1 MRAKAVAT
9 PLKILKPVRRKEVT
23 MINVVKIQNDCIK
36 KLVKGG
42 RVDWC
47 KFENEIWVTTDCYSC
62 YGIPNEMF
70 FVDLSTKSPMNAL
83 SQLRENFAA
92 AEGVIA
98 TNDMNY
104 PSNSIKFINAAGD
117 EHWLEE
123 KFVKICHSWLFYKHV
138 FYGLQNGKPVL
149 MVMEINPKRK

>member
-1 MRAKAVAT
+1 
-9 PLKILKPVRRKEVT
+9 

-62 YGIPNEMF
+62 YGIPNELF
-70 FVDLSTKSPMNAL
+70 FVDLSTKTPMNAL
-83 SQLRENFAA
+83 LQLREKFEC

-98 TNDMNY
+98 TNDMY
-104 PSNSIKFINAAGD
+104 YSKIGNSIKFINAYGD
-117 EHWLEE
+117 EHWLQE
-123 KFVKICHSWLFYKHV
+123 KFAKICLNWLFYKSV
-138 FYGLQNGKPVL
+138 FYGLQNGKPAL
-149 MVMEINPKRK
+149 MVMETKPKR

>member
-1 MRAKAVAT
+1 
-9 PLKILKPVRRKEVT
+9 
-23 MINVVKIQNDCIK
+23 MINIIKIQSDCIK
-36 KLVKGG
+36 KLVQGK

-62 YGIPNEMF
+62 YSIPNKLF
-70 FVDLSTKSPMNAL
+70 FVDLSTKPPMNAL
-83 SQLRENFAA
+83 SQLRENFEY

-104 PSNSIKFINAAGD
+104 PTNSIKFINAAGD

-138 FYGLQNGKPVL
+138 FYGLQDGKPVL

>member
-1 MRAKAVAT
+1 
-9 PLKILKPVRRKEVT
+9 
-23 MINVVKIQNDCIK
+23 MINVVKIQSDCIK
-36 KLVKGG
+36 KLVKGE

-62 YGIPNEMF
+62 YSIPNEMF
-70 FVDLSTKSPMNAL
+70 FVDLSTKPPMNAL
-83 SQLRENFAA
+83 SQLRENFVC

-104 PSNSIKFINAAGD
+104 PTNSIKFINAVGD
-117 EHWLEE
+117 EHWLDE
-123 KFVKICHSWLFYKHV
+123 KFVKICPSWLFYKSV

-149 MVMEINPKRK
+149 MVMEINPRKVKK

>member
-1 MRAKAVAT
+1 
-9 PLKILKPVRRKEVT
+9 
-23 MINVVKIQNDCIK
+23 MINVVKIQSDCIK

-62 YGIPNEMF
+62 YSIPNELF
-70 FVDLSTKSPMNAL
+70 FVDLSTKPTMDAL
-83 SQLRENFAA
+83 SRLRENFEF

-98 TNDMNY
+98 TTDMYYSKSGNC
-104 PSNSIKFINAAGD
+104 IKFINAAGD
-117 EHWLEE
+117 EHWIEE
-123 KFVKICHSWLFYKHV
+123 KFVKICHSWLFYKSV

-149 MVMEINPKRK
+149 MVMEINPKKVSK

>member
-1 MRAKAVAT
+1 
-9 PLKILKPVRRKEVT
+9 

-42 RVDWC
+42 RFEWC

-62 YGIPNEMF
+62 YGIPKELF

-83 SQLRENFAA
+83 LRLRENFAC

-98 TNDMNY
+98 TDDMYYSN
-104 PSNSIKFINAAGD
+104 SVNSIKFINAAGE
-117 EHWLEE
+117 EHWLQE
-123 KFVKICHSWLFYKHV
+123 KFVKICSTWLFYKSV
-138 FYGLQNGKPVL
+138 FYGLNSGKPAV
-149 MVMEINPKRK
+149 MVMETKPKKEVRE

>member
-1 MRAKAVAT
+1 
-9 PLKILKPVRRKEVT
+9 

-36 KLVKGG
+36 KLVKGE

-62 YGIPNEMF
+62 YSIPNELF
-70 FVDLSTKSPMNAL
+70 FVDLSTKPSMNAL
-83 SQLRENFAA
+83 SQLRENFEC

-138 FYGLQNGKPVL
+138 FYGLQDGKPVL
-149 MVMEINPKRK
+149 MVMEINPKKVRE

>member
-1 MRAKAVAT
+1 
-9 PLKILKPVRRKEVT
+9 

-62 YGIPNEMF
+62 YSIPNELF
-70 FVDLSTKSPMNAL
+70 FVDLSTKPPMNAL
-83 SQLRENFAA
+83 SQLRENFVC

-98 TNDMNY
+98 TDDMNY
-104 PSNSIKFINAAGD
+104 PSNSIKFVNATGD
-117 EHWLEE
+117 EHWIEE

-149 MVMEINPKRK
+149 MVMEINPKKKVKE

>member
-1 MRAKAVAT
+1 
-9 PLKILKPVRRKEVT
+9 
-23 MINVVKIQNDCIK
+23 MINVVKIQSDCIK
-36 KLVKGG
+36 KLVKGEK
-42 RVDWC
+42 VDWC

-62 YGIPNEMF
+62 YSIPNELF
-70 FVDLSTKSPMNAL
+70 FVDLSKKPTMDAL
-83 SQLRENFAA
+83 SQLRENFEY

-104 PSNSIKFINAAGD
+104 PTNSIKFTNAAGD

-138 FYGLQNGKPVL
+138 FYGLQYGKPVL
-149 MVMEINPKRK
+149 MVMEINPKKVRE

>member
-1 MRAKAVAT
+1 
-9 PLKILKPVRRKEVT
+9 

-36 KLVKGG
+36 KLVKGE
-42 RVDWC
+42 RVDWV

-62 YGIPNEMF
+62 YRIPNELF
-70 FVDLSTKSPMNAL
+70 FVDLSTKPTMDAL
-83 SQLRENFAA
+83 SRLRENFEF

-104 PSNSIKFINAAGD
+104 PTNSIKFINAAGD

-138 FYGLQNGKPVL
+138 FYGLQDGKPVL